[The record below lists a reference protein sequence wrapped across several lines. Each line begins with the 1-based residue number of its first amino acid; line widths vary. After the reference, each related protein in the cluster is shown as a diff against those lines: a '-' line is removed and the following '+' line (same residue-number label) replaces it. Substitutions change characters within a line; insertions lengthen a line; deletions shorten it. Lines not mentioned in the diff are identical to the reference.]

1 MDWQG
6 SQGGNLTREST
17 EHHVSDGGDS
27 IHPFPLGDLLSR
39 RHRTIHVVLPLHCD
53 GVFLVFTV
61 GSNVVHLGDGAAE
74 RRPGAANVE
83 SGFVEV
89 CFFHTCMMAQ
99 IQDLVVHG
107 DTELRK
113 RILRLLVPIGQVV
126 GRLTW
131 VTLTVHPLSVNNR
144 CRR

>member
-6 SQGGNLTREST
+6 SQGVLTSWST

-61 GSNVVHLGDGAAE
+61 WSNVVHLGDGAAE
-74 RRPGAANVE
+74 RRPGAADVE
-83 SGFVEV
+83 GGFVEV

-99 IQDLVVHG
+99 IPG
-107 DTELRK
+107 F
-113 RILRLLVPIGQVV
+113 
-126 GRLTW
+126 GRS
-131 VTLTVHPLSVNNR
+131 P
-144 CRR
+144 